1 MADRYPELYP
11 LLLRPQFHERVWGA
25 RSLAPIYTQEITGA
39 PIGEAWLT
47 GEACLVANGPLEG
60 HTLGEV
66 TRNYGAALI
75 GQGAKDTTRFPL
87 LIKFLFPT
95 DKLSVQVHPDD
106 DGARRVGQHC
116 GKTECWYVL
125 RAEPGAQIG
134 LGLKPGTT
142 KAEVEKAIRETRMEE
157 LLNWIE
163 VRAGDMIYVD
173 AGTVHAIGPG
183 AVIVETQQNSDTTYR
198 LYDYGRPRE
207 LHIEAGLLA
216 TKEHTHAGKV
226 RQHPPVHNQG
236 KTQQSLVASPC
247 FIVDK
252 FELQQPWVFQRP
264 KHAPANTW
272 CMVATR
278 GFGVIEFEGH
288 APLTFSAGE
297 SVVVPA
303 SVQSL
308 MLRPQWD
315 LEFLCS
321 SVPVGTV
328 PHPDTVLVPET
339 VSAPETPA
347 TPEIPA
353 TKDAF
358 KAPV

>member
-1 MADRYPELYP
+1 M
-11 LLLRPQFHERVWGA
+11 LLRPQFHERVWGA
-25 RSLAPIYTQEITGA
+25 RSLAPIYSQEIMGS

-47 GEACLVANGPLEG
+47 GDACLVANGPMAG
-60 HTLGEV
+60 QTLGDVSRKFGPE
-66 TRNYGAALI
+66 LI
-75 GQGAKDTTRFPL
+75 GEGMCDTSRFPL
-87 LIKFLFPT
+87 LIKFLFPN

-106 DGARRVGQHC
+106 DHARRVGQQC

-125 RAEPGAQIG
+125 KAEPGAQVG

-142 KAEVEKAIRETRMEE
+142 KSEVEQAIHNTRMEE
-157 LLNWIE
+157 LLNWID
-163 VRAGDMIYVD
+163 VHAGDMIYVD

-216 TKEHTHAGKV
+216 TKERTHAGKV
-226 RQHPPVHNQG
+226 RQSPPVSDQG
-236 KTQQSLVASPC
+236 KTQQNLVTSPC

-252 FELQQPWVFQRP
+252 FVLHQPWQFQRP
-264 KHAPANTW
+264 RHIPSAVW

-278 GFGVIEFEGH
+278 GGGVIEFEGM
-288 APLTFSAGE
+288 APLMFAAGE

-303 SVQSL
+303 SVRSL
-308 MLRPQWD
+308 MLRPQWE

-321 SVPVGTV
+321 SVPVEAV
-328 PHPDTVLVPET
+328 PQPPTTLVEDAER
-339 VSAPETPA
+339 APAQP
-347 TPEIPA
+347 IS
-353 TKDAF
+353 
-358 KAPV
+358 

>member
-1 MADRYPELYP
+1 MADFPELYP
-11 LLLRPQFHERVWGA
+11 LLMRPQFHERVWGA
-25 RSLAPIYTQEITGA
+25 RSLAPIYSHEIMGA

-47 GEACLVANGPLEG
+47 GDACLVANGPLKG
-60 HTLGEV
+60 QSLSDV
-66 TRNYGAALI
+66 SRKFGAALI
-75 GQGAKDTTRFPL
+75 GEKAKDLTRFPL

-106 DGARRVGQHC
+106 AGARRVGQNC

-125 RAEPGAQIG
+125 KAEPGAQVG
-134 LGLKPGTT
+134 LGLKAGTT

-157 LLNWIE
+157 LLNWID
-163 VRAGDMIYVD
+163 VNAGDMIYVD

-226 RQHPPVHNQG
+226 TLGSEATSQGMTRQN
-236 KTQQSLVASPC
+236 LVTSPC

-252 FELQQPWVFQRP
+252 FELKQPWQFLRP
-264 KHAPANTW
+264 KDMSANAW
-272 CMVATR
+272 CLVATR
-278 GFGVIEFEGH
+278 GGGVIECKGME
-288 APLTFSAGE
+288 PLTFAAGE
-297 SVVVPA
+297 SVVIPA
-303 SVQSL
+303 SLPSFL
-308 MLRPQWD
+308 LRPQWE

-321 SVPVGTV
+321 SVPVETV
-328 PHPDTVLVPET
+328 PQPDTVLIEDTDTAAV
-339 VSAPETPA
+339 
-347 TPEIPA
+347 
-353 TKDAF
+353 
-358 KAPV
+358 